1 MFPQQLNSIKLTLQG
16 IVMGTLALFG
26 ITILTRS
33 SLRGMLRCMEVSRQ
47 YTYSN
52 LVYSAL
58 GNGGRNLLRLAI
70 VINNLGLLIAY
81 LIITGRTSTPKL

>member
-1 MFPQQLNSIKLTLQG
+1 
-16 IVMGTLALFG
+16 MGTLSLFG

-70 VINNLGLLIAY
+70 VINNLGLLTAY
-81 LIITGRTSTPKL
+81 LIITGEEAQAPESWFMNVAFGNCSW

>member
-1 MFPQQLNSIKLTLQG
+1 
-16 IVMGTLALFG
+16 MGTLSLFG

-70 VINNLGLLIAY
+70 VINNLGLLTAY
-81 LIITGRTSTPKL
+81 LIIMGEEAQAPESRFMNVASGNCS

>member
-1 MFPQQLNSIKLTLQG
+1 
-16 IVMGTLALFG
+16 MGTLSLFG

-52 LVYSAL
+52 LVYGAL

-70 VINNLGLLIAY
+70 VINNLGLLTAY
-81 LIITGRTSTPKL
+81 LIITGEQAQAPYSRSISVASRDCS